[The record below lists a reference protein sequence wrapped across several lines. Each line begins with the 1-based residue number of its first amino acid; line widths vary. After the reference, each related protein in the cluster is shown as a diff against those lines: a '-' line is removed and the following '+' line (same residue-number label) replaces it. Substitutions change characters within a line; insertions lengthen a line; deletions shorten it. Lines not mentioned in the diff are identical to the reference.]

1 MNLLFKALVSKYDAE
16 INEATA
22 TLNIYFNSS
31 VGIGEHPQH
40 LEEMDK
46 LVDKMAS
53 AMDKKQV
60 LMTFFDSNGQ
70 YMENNFNM

>member
-16 INEATA
+16 INEAAA

-46 LVDKMAS
+46 LVEKMANG
-53 AMDKKQV
+53 MDKKQT
-60 LMTFFDSNGQ
+60 LTSFFDSDGK
-70 YMENNFNM
+70 YIKNNY

>member
-16 INEATA
+16 INEAAA

-46 LVDKMAS
+46 FVEKMAS
-53 AMDKKQV
+53 AIDKKQT

-70 YMENNFNM
+70 YMENNFNV